1 MLASKITANFEA
13 LTANP
18 FRSSTKSTLPQ
29 WLLAKTSTF
38 ARTFACVGSGIDK
51 AALVSTFAVFFVVCR
66 IRPASLHYAA
76 ARGQWDRWRLLWEF
90 WEGLGSIGKYWE
102 VLGVFGCIA
111 ANWYDIV
118 RGQCAKWLFT
128 PIHSH
133 TFSYIPIFSH
143 FYRPTHKK
151 STPVKGVLFSLC
163 LTIQFCGKMLLP
175 LIILIFDKSKF

>member
-1 MLASKITANFEA
+1 MAAV
-13 LTANP
+13 
-18 FRSSTKSTLPQ
+18 
-29 WLLAKTSTF
+29 
-38 ARTFACVGSGIDK
+38 VG
-51 AALVSTFAVFFVVCR
+51 V
-66 IRPASLHYAA
+66 
-76 ARGQWDRWRLLWEF
+76 
-90 WEGLGSIGKYWE
+90 LGRIGKYWE

-133 TFSYIPIFSH
+133 TFSYFLIFADQA
-143 FYRPTHKK
+143 TKK

>member
-1 MLASKITANFEA
+1 M
-13 LTANP
+13 
-18 FRSSTKSTLPQ
+18 
-29 WLLAKTSTF
+29 
-38 ARTFACVGSGIDK
+38 GSGIDK

-90 WEGLGSIGKYWE
+90 WEGLGSIGKIWE
-102 VLGVFGCIA
+102 YCRPLLR
-111 ANWYDIV
+111 Y
-118 RGQCAKWLFT
+118 CAWAVCQMAVY
-128 PIHSH
+128 SH
-133 TFSYIPIFSH
+133 TLPYILIFSH